1 MAGRADGRMAGGRAA
16 PGRRPPARGQRPLAW
31 PLLRAA
37 SHQLPAAG
45 CRRLGCPRAAG
56 RQPPPPAADGH
67 LSTGRWSPAV
77 VRRRVG
83 LTFAITCSQPRRS
96 GPKRLG
102 SGPCGVALTTPSP
115 PSWAPCCCSSPPA
128 GEVSFHS
135 RRVGTVRL
143 MPGVHACLTLLLG
156 ACGHACSVVSEVLAA
171 KSAAAVAPRVAA
183 AAAAPAAAA
192 TAAVDHPF
200 L

>member
-1 MAGRADGRMAGGRAA
+1 MSRGAGRVAGRADGRMAGGRAA

-31 PLLRAA
+31 PLLPAA

-45 CRRLGCPRAAG
+45 CRRLGCPSAAG

-83 LTFAITCSQPRRS
+83 ITFAITCSQPRRS

-102 SGPCGVALTTPSP
+102 SGPCGVALITPSP
-115 PSWAPCCCSSPPA
+115 PRWAPCCCSSPPA

-135 RRVGTVRL
+135 RRVGTIRL
-143 MPGVHACLTLLLG
+143 MLTL
-156 ACGHACSVVSEVLAA
+156 VSHTPKLIGNNG
-171 KSAAAVAPRVAA
+171 KRHLKPLNRPKPRRK
-183 AAAAPAAAA
+183 P
-192 TAAVDHPF
+192 P
-200 L
+200 